1 MSANNFLVK
10 SHKFKASNVV
20 ISELE
25 ETMNGK
31 PKLSLKYNYGN
42 NVIGPLNIQM
52 DEKLIKMGVTGMNNE
67 TPTPV
72 DKFTKDTISLSF
84 SDNEQYTDKEK
95 YFINEINKLENKIEE
110 KLTPLAHE
118 LFDGFSDDL
127 DKNVL
132 KTMVHSKLNP
142 IIKYSTFKDE
152 KTGKKTKKRDGKY
165 TSMRLKLY
173 KNEENGELYY
183 QGLYTPYNETKPVK
197 MTLQNHDEIIPKWCT
212 VKTIIAIRSVWIV
225 GTTGFGMAITNNRM
239 NVVKLSEEYTVNDFE
254 PDTDDEEEL
263 EEKIENLDFND
274 ESGES
279 EHGEKED
286 QSDEEEDIDDLVMKP
301 EVPVV
306 VKPAPKSRKTSGK
319 K

>member
-1 MSANNFLVK
+1 MSNTANNFLVK

-25 ETMNGK
+25 ETLNGK
-31 PKLSLKYNYGN
+31 PKLSLKYNYGHS
-42 NVIGPLNIQM
+42 IGPLNIQM
-52 DEKLIKMGVTGMNNE
+52 DEKTVKMGITGMNNE
-67 TPTPV
+67 TPCPA

-95 YFINEINKLENKIEE
+95 YFINEINKLENRIEE
-110 KLTPLAHE
+110 KLMPLAHE

-142 IIKYSTFKDE
+142 IIKYSTLKDE

-165 TSMRLKLY
+165 TSMRIKMY
-173 KNEENGELYY
+173 KNEENGELFY
-183 QGLYTPYNETKPVK
+183 QGLYTPFNASKPVK
-197 MTLQNHDEIIPKWCT
+197 LTLENNEEIIPKWCT
-212 VKTIIAIRSVWIV
+212 IKTIIAIRSVWIV

-239 NVVKLSEEYTVNDFE
+239 SVTKLSEEYTANDFE
-254 PDTDDEEEL
+254 PDSDEEL
-263 EEKIENLDFND
+263 EEKIEDLEFN
-274 ESGES
+274 EES
-279 EHGEKED
+279 EEETKELE
-286 QSDEEEDIDDLVMKP
+286 SEEDIDDLVMTP
-301 EVPVV
+301 PVV